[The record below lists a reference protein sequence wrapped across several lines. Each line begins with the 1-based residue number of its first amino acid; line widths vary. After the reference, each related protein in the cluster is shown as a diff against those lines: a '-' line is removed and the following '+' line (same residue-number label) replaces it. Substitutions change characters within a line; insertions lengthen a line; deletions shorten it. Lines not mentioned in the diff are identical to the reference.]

1 MSTKAT
7 IDGDDDFHLYREQAD
22 GSIRLRIDIKKK
34 PLNIIS
40 PVICIPDEYVD
51 IEIPRH
57 VLKAILEK
65 KDWFMKGWK
74 HLHDD
79 PLLEIIS
86 ELHEKK
92 KNSRG
97 IKELKENERMS
108 NRMTREK
115 INEYLQKGC
124 HVHIKCEDGKGNNR
138 IVETIFVVEIPYHNV
153 CNEVRSKL
161 DVPPIDMEPGNIV
174 VAARAFLSPRDAPNK
189 RIPNEVVVGRIIRKI
204 EEGRRGSLINEE
216 IMFCRSISSFDIW
229 LNMGLPSSARSH
241 SVKKIAVFMYQDPEC
256 MKKSEEQVRIYKE
269 DMESDHRRRSPK
281 TEEGM

>member
-22 GSIRLRIDIKKK
+22 GSIRLRIDIKER

-40 PVICIPDEYVD
+40 PVIYVPDEYVD

-65 KDWFMKGWK
+65 KDWFMEGWK

-92 KNSRG
+92 KNSRE
-97 IKELKENERMS
+97 IKEPKENEQMGK
-108 NRMTREK
+108 RMTREK

-124 HVHIKCEDGKGNNR
+124 HVHIRREDGKNNNR
-138 IVETIFVVEIPYHNV
+138 IVETIFVVEIPYHDI
-153 CNEVRSKL
+153 CNEVRSEL
-161 DVPPIDMEPGNIV
+161 DVPPIESEPGNIV
-174 VAARAFLSPRDAPNK
+174 VAARAFRSPRDASNK

-204 EEGRRGSLINEE
+204 EEGRRGSSINEE
-216 IMFCRSISSFDIW
+216 IMFCSSISSFKAW
-229 LNMGLPSSARSH
+229 LIVASSPKTYKPNK
-241 SVKKIAVFMYQDPEC
+241 SVKKIAVFMHQHPDC
-256 MKKSEEQVRIYKE
+256 MKEAEEQVRMYKNR
-269 DMESDHRRRSPK
+269 MEPSP
-281 TEEGM
+281 